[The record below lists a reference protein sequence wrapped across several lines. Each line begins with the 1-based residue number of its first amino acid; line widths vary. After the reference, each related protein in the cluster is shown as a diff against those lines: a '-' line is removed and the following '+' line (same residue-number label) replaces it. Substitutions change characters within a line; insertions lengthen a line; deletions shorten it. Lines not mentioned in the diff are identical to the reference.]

1 MFDLRDLC
9 IYRSLE
15 GLFDL
20 IIVNVS
26 VNLSWSN

>member
-9 IYRSLE
+9 IHRSIE

-26 VNLSWSN
+26 